1 MNNRNHEYVPAQ
13 LGHSSQVCKWCA
25 GTPAENSV
33 IAPAHCDMRPVDD
46 GSASNPEPT
55 MDEVTPEMLAL
66 ARQCAAKY
74 WQTGDP
80 GDGYAARMILS
91 GEWDGEAYVQAA
103 LAAIKETSE
112 RAANWMPAAYFPTDY
127 IHRQAQRALRNLE
140 HLK

>member
-55 MDEVTPEMLAL
+55 MDEVTPEMLAV
-66 ARQCAAKY
+66 ARRIAAGTVKS
-74 WQTGDP
+74 TDLGR
-80 GDGYAARMILS
+80 ARGMILR
-91 GEWDGEAYVQAA
+91 GEADNWHGVQAA